1 MAYHLLISPSP
12 GDGKCLRWLW
22 QCQSLPHTK
31 VQRGLLC
38 ATGRGSIPTHRAGL
52 ELQLRLLCPRVWKA
66 QPGAHQPPAQRLQ
79 ALFRSQTSPSS
90 STASQ
95 GQRENRALIAPCP
108 ARCHILHELW
118 DVWDAHAQRRC
129 SPGLTPD
136 TPKPSLHQ
144 SPRAG
149 AAQSAPRLCPWARGG
164 APGAGGTKGVPGPAL
179 PV

>member
-1 MAYHLLISPSP
+1 MFGMALAVPHSCLTPRYSGASSVPQGEDPSP
-12 GDGKCLRWLW
+12 
-22 QCQSLPHTK
+22 
-31 VQRGLLC
+31 
-38 ATGRGSIPTHRAGL
+38 HRAGL
-52 ELQLRLLCPRVWKA
+52 ELQLSLLLPQGKA

-95 GQRENRALIAPCP
+95 GQRENRALSAPCP

-164 APGAGGTKGVPGPAL
+164 AAPGAGGTEGVPGPAL